1 MKRIIIVVMFFFL
14 IAGSCMLG
22 GCEGSDF
29 MDPKDKQ
36 PHIVLMNYMT
46 APTNLGGGTP
56 SYYQEYAFRKETWTD
71 PLTFEE
77 KERDVPLF
85 PISVNR
91 FEVTIES
98 YHINQEFSISIGF
111 PSVGF
116 PVYAITMI
124 DPFKSATP
132 AYTSNYGRGP
142 GGYLT
147 ATVAMWTPR
156 ENIPVLLHQLYGWPI
171 GPYTLSV
178 LVTDADGNDAYADI
192 NFLVRKVIIEVVNLD
207 EEE

>member
-1 MKRIIIVVMFFFL
+1 MKRIILVVMFFFL
-14 IAGSCMLG
+14 LAGSCILG

-36 PHIVLMNYMT
+36 PHIVLINYMT
-46 APTNLGGGTP
+46 APTELGGGTP
-56 SYYQEYAFRKETWTD
+56 SYYQEYGFRKETWTD
-71 PLTFEE
+71 PITLEE
-77 KERDVPLF
+77 MERDVPVA
-85 PISVNR
+85 PISVSR

-111 PSVGF
+111 PSANF
-116 PVYAITMI
+116 PVYAVTMI

-156 ENIPVLLHQLYGWPI
+156 EGEYLEIYPDFWINPVGTYK
-171 GPYTLSV
+171 LSA
-178 LVTDADGNDAYADI
+178 VTA
-192 NFLVRKVIIEVVNLD
+192 
-207 EEE
+207 